1 MQNMKKQQK
10 GATMKTEK
18 KKYYIV
24 GTEEWHNQPREDKI
38 QSVRD
43 GIWTWWKH
51 VRAHKGKTLQRFA
64 VEQILFELGC
74 YANSI
79 TKKEDNE

>member
-1 MQNMKKQQK
+1 MQTKK
-10 GATMKTEK
+10 EK
-18 KKYYIV
+18 VYLV
-24 GTEEWHNQPREDKI
+24 GDAAWHNQPREDKI

-43 GIWTWWKH
+43 GIWNMWTQ
-51 VRAHKGKTLQRFA
+51 VREHKGKTLQRFA

-79 TKKEDNE
+79 TKKKGEDES